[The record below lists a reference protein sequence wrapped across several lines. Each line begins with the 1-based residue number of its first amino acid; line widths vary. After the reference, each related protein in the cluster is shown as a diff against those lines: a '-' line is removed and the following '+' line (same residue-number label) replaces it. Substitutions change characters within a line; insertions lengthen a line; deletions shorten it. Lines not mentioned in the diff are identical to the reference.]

1 MAIDWQSERVILR
14 RMYAFL
20 KSRKLDATA
29 YTLEHEARLKL
40 DLSHAVRVI
49 SKGRWRKA
57 DEYLSSFFGATG
69 GTASSSAALYVV
81 RFERMLRALK
91 QRSHAWAVRYY
102 HSKVT
107 PLIDNLSLLSS
118 VAALADCVSA
128 LFHSDHATLRRKQPD
143 DGERRRQRAIEFLGY
158 YRQSYQQG
166 DNLFLC
172 TQDTED
178 DNLVRV
184 RRAAALG
191 LRRYS
196 RPREKLTAKFI
207 AHSYLLKRKAIRNG
221 QYAPFIS
228 F

>member
-1 MAIDWQSERVILR
+1 MV
-14 RMYAFL
+14 
-20 KSRKLDATA
+20 
-29 YTLEHEARLKL
+29 
-40 DLSHAVRVI
+40 
-49 SKGRWRKA
+49 
-57 DEYLSSFFGATG
+57 
-69 GTASSSAALYVV
+69 
-81 RFERMLRALK
+81 RALK
-91 QRSHAWAVRYY
+91 QGSHAWAVRYY

-128 LFHSDHATLRRKQPD
+128 LFHSDHATLRRKHPD

-166 DNLFLC
+166 DDLFLC

-178 DNLVRV
+178 DNLVHV

-207 AHSYLLKRKAIRNG
+207 AHSYLLKRKAIENG